1 MPGMGKTYEHID
13 GRLRAF
19 IEEQPV
25 FFTATA
31 PLSGDGHVNL
41 SPKGRRGTLVVLDE
55 LTLAYV
61 DFGGSSAETIAH
73 LREPGNGR
81 ITLMWTAFSGP
92 PTVVRVH
99 GTGEAVLR
107 DDPRWRE
114 LFARFPA
121 EAVEGQGSARAIV
134 LVHARRVSDA
144 CGFAVPLMEYREDRA
159 LHAEYFNRKTDDEF
173 NAYCERKEHIASSL
187 DGLPALPLP
196 LPALPAE

>member
-1 MPGMGKTYEHID
+1 MTGPGRMRAMGKTYERID

-31 PLSGDGHVNL
+31 PLTGDGHVNL

-61 DFGGSSAETIAH
+61 DFGGSGAETIAH

-81 ITLMWTAFSGP
+81 ITLMWTAFTGP

-99 GTGEAVLR
+99 GTGEAVFR
-107 DDPRWRE
+107 DDPAGASCSPGSRPRPWR
-114 LFARFPA
+114 
-121 EAVEGQGSARAIV
+121 ARA
-134 LVHARRVSDA
+134 APGRSSW
-144 CGFAVPLMEYREDRA
+144 CGR
-159 LHAEYFNRKTDDEF
+159 
-173 NAYCERKEHIASSL
+173 
-187 DGLPALPLP
+187 G
-196 LPALPAE
+196 